1 VLGLLLGSL
10 GLVATA
16 LAVTAALR
24 LRSPVSFLLSVY
36 LVAAAE
42 VVGLVELLSLF
53 DAVRPLWVLVGEAVV
68 LGASLLVW
76 TRVGRPLPAWPRFGL
91 RAAARVHPLVAALGL
106 LVVAAFVYQ
115 TALVIATPPNEW
127 DSLVYHLSRAAA
139 WYQGHGVEYVSNAP
153 TERQNAFP
161 PNAEILILYT
171 FVFLGR
177 DWAAGLP
184 QIIAELALLTA
195 AYGTARRLGFA
206 RPASLFAAL
215 LLGTLAEVALDAVV
229 TKNNLVVASFVSAAA
244 YFVLGR
250 QRRELPLAAIAVAL
264 GIGTKLTAF
273 FALPFL
279 LLLAILV
286 LPRRLLAEVVVAGV
300 VAIGLF
306 GAYGYVLNVIEEGTP
321 FPKTEEITQHRP
333 DVTVTGTVSSAARV
347 YWDFLDFSGFHPP
360 QRFENEVANAG
371 RRIFDGLGIPA
382 NPKESTARPFRFEP
396 NAAAAEYRSYFG
408 PLGFLLVL
416 PLSFGF
422 LGAWVFRRT
431 GRPFGLLG
439 LALPLYV
446 LALVVLVRYSPL
458 LCRFMIAPV
467 ALTMPLAA
475 WVYPRRWLAVG
486 VAVLGALTLAL
497 CHATDFAKPVGFL
510 GKPNIWTASRPEA
523 QSIYDGRMKPAIAR
537 LDRLPDN
544 ARIGALL
551 DHNDWS
557 YLLYGPHLSR
567 QVVYLDPKDP
577 IVGSRLEWVV
587 VSDPKF
593 SLERLS
599 LGSGNLE
606 AKVTSLGPSGWRL
619 IEIRR

>member
-1 VLGLLLGSL
+1 VFGLLLGSL

-16 LAVTAALR
+16 LAVTASLR
-24 LRSPVSFLLSVY
+24 LRSPVSFLLSAY
-36 LVAAAE
+36 LVAVAE
-42 VVGLVELLSLF
+42 AVGLVELLSLF

-68 LGASLLVW
+68 LAAALVLW
-76 TRVGRPLPAWPRFGL
+76 TRVGRPLPTWPRFGL
-91 RAAARVHPLVAALGL
+91 RAAARAHPLLAALGL
-106 LVVAAFVYQ
+106 LVVAALVYQ

-244 YFVLGR
+244 YFILGR
-250 QRRELPLAAIAVAL
+250 QRRELPLAALAVAL

-286 LPRRLLAEVVVAGV
+286 LPRRLLAEVVVAGL

-306 GAYGYVLNVIEEGTP
+306 GAYGYVLNVVEEGTP

-333 DVTVTGTVSSAARV
+333 DVTATGTVSSAARV

-360 QRFENEVANAG
+360 QRFNDAVAGAG

-382 NPKESTARPFRFEP
+382 NPTESTARPFRFEP

-416 PLSFGF
+416 PLSLGF
-422 LGAWVFRRT
+422 LGAWIFRRT
-431 GRPFGLLG
+431 SRPFGLLG

-475 WVYPRRWLAVG
+475 WVYPRRWLAGG

-510 GKPNIWTASRPEA
+510 GKPNIWTASRPEV
-523 QSIYDGRMKPAIAR
+523 QSIYDGRMKQTIAR
-537 LDRLPDN
+537 LDRLPDD
-544 ARIGALL
+544 AKIGALL

-557 YLLYGPHLSR
+557 YVLYGPHLSR

-577 IVGSRLEWVV
+577 TVGPGLDWVV
-587 VSDPKF
+587 VSDPKL
-593 SLERLS
+593 SLTSLS

-619 IEIRR
+619 IRIRG

>member
-1 VLGLLLGSL
+1 VLGLLLGFL

-24 LRSPVSFLLSVY
+24 LRSPVSLLLCVY

-53 DAVRPLWVLVGEAVV
+53 DAVRPLWLILGEAVV
-68 LGASLLVW
+68 FGAALAAW
-76 TRVGRPLPAWPRFGL
+76 IRVGRPVPARPRFGL
-91 RAAARVHPLVAALGL
+91 RAAVRMHPVLAVLG
-106 LVVAAFVYQ
+106 LVVAAALVYQ

-127 DSLVYHLSRAAA
+127 DSLVYHLSRAAS

-184 QIIAELALLTA
+184 QIIAELALLLA

-206 RPASLFAAL
+206 RPSSLFAAL

-229 TKNNLVVASFVSAAA
+229 TKNNLVVASFVSAAG

-250 QRRELPLAAIAVAL
+250 ERRELPLAALAVAL

-286 LPRRLLAEVVVAGV
+286 LPRRLVAEMVVAGLA
-300 VAIGLF
+300 AIGLF
-306 GAYGYVLNVIEEGTP
+306 GAYGYVLNWVEEGTP

-333 DVTVTGTVSSAARV
+333 DVTPTGTVSSAARI
-347 YWDFLDFSGFHPP
+347 YWDFLDFSGLHPP
-360 QRFENEVANAG
+360 QRFDDAVAGAG

-396 NAAAAEYRSYFG
+396 NGAAAEYRSYFG
-408 PLGFLLVL
+408 PLGVLLVL

-422 LGAWVFRRT
+422 LGGWIFRRA
-431 GRPFGLLG
+431 GRLFGLLG

-475 WVYPRRWLAVG
+475 WVYPRRWLAGG

-510 GKPNIWTASRPEA
+510 GKPNIWTASRSEA
-523 QSIYDGRMKPAIAR
+523 ESIYDGRMKQTIAR
-537 LDRLPDN
+537 LDRLPDD
-544 ARIGALL
+544 AKLGALL

-557 YLLYGPHLSR
+557 YPLFGAHLSR
-567 QVVYLDPKDP
+567 QVTYLRPEHPLADARRLDLDW
-577 IVGSRLEWVV
+577 IV
-587 VSDPKF
+587 
-593 SLERLS
+593 
-599 LGSGNLE
+599 LGDYPNQRFGGAE
-606 AKVTSLGPSGWRL
+606 VKVTSLGPSGWRL
-619 IEIRR
+619 VRVTAPGP